1 MTNPYQSSGDSGS
14 GDTGVNLDPHITG
27 NPISR
32 GIGSVTVGHTW
43 LIIVAALVLLWLYAV
58 AFRKIRM
65 G

>member
-27 NPISR
+27 NPIGK

-43 LIIVAALVLLWLYAV
+43 AIIVGALVLLWLYAV
-58 AFRKIRM
+58 VFRNIRM